1 MTKTYDLE
9 DRTLEYARAV
19 RKFVKQLPKHTA
31 NYEDGKQVIRSSGHQ
46 VLSGQTILRL
56 MRR

>member
-9 DRTLEYARAV
+9 DRTLEFAKTV

-31 NYEDGKQVIRSSGHQ
+31 NYEDGRQVIRSS
-46 VLSGQTILRL
+46 IDLRN
-56 MRR
+56 